1 MSRNEPRRWHI
12 LGNLDCRRVARFQ
25 AALNQQDQPTAHL
38 IDYASILG
46 GSSSLAESLAL
57 GTLLRIESAAESW
70 PTRRMLLAYG
80 YDRAM
85 AEGYQA
91 ASPQQIERHT
101 SAASIEFKPRQLYLG
116 FQRLLL
122 EVDEAC
128 AASDCL
134 PVQVPSDIACMYDKW
149 RCQQLMAE
157 AGIAVPK
164 LLGRIASWDH
174 LRDLTGSDGRY
185 MVKMAHGSGGV
196 GCIALHWSRGRVR
209 AFISSQTLA
218 MAAPELAD
226 LSVPIQV
233 LQDER
238 SLAYVIEQLVPE
250 QIHLEHWL
258 AKAKHQGKPFDL
270 RVVVIAGRP
279 RHAIARVGRSP
290 FTNLNLVGQRFSLD
304 QLDVPDRVNLWSQV
318 ESISTKVAN
327 CFPQTLSFG
336 LDLLIMPSGQLSV
349 LEVNAFGDLLLNVLS
364 EGQDPYAAEIAA
376 TEAWIQSRYRDH
388 SETGVAVA

>member
-1 MSRNEPRRWHI
+1 MSRNEPRRWNI
-12 LGNLDCRRVARFQ
+12 LGNPDCRRVARFQ
-25 AALNQQDQPTAHL
+25 AALNQRGQLSAQL
-38 IDYASILG
+38 IDYASVLG
-46 GSSSLAESLAL
+46 GDSSLTESLAS
-57 GTLLRIESAAESW
+57 GTLLRIESAAESFS
-70 PTRRMLLAYG
+70 TRRMLLAYG

-116 FQRLLL
+116 FQRLLQ
-122 EVDEAC
+122 EVDEVC
-128 AASDCL
+128 AASGCL
-134 PVQVPSDIACMYDKW
+134 PVQAPTDIACMYDKW
-149 RCQQLMAE
+149 HCQQLLAA

-164 LLGRIASWDH
+164 LLGRIQSWDH
-174 LRDLTGSDGRY
+174 LRELTGNDGRT

-196 GCIALHWSRGRVR
+196 GCIALHWSHGRVR
-209 AFISSQTLA
+209 AFMSSQTLA

-233 LQDER
+233 LSDER

-258 AKAKHQGKPFDL
+258 AKAKHQGNPFDL

-290 FTNLNLVGQRFSLD
+290 FTNLNLGGQRLGLD
-304 QLDVPDRVNLWSQV
+304 QLDGSERVNLWSQV
-318 ESISTKVAN
+318 ESMAAKVAN

-336 LDLLIMPSGQLSV
+336 LDLLLTPTGQLNV

-376 TEAWIQSRYRDH
+376 TEAWIPSRSGDL
-388 SETGVAVA
+388 STTGIAVA